1 MIGLRRD
8 QWKENQM
15 SRLTFKET
23 REIPFSEI
31 GRDKDADLAKS
42 RRSGEVKGTSY
53 ELFDLSVDEP
63 ITLTL
68 DSDLLDDAK
77 PVKLEKITEK
87 EPDKKIITIQAG
99 KQVQAVFDDKAAN
112 LIELLESS
120 SENEISNI
128 VSSKDNSVSVAKD
141 TPLPRSTVP
150 TPATETALSSSKKK
164 DVSNFLNRFLSQKR
178 SSLEVEPPPIEPS
191 SETYLR
197 LFNEDFQ
204 KPKKLSSVTSLPELN
219 NTDVTDLLN
228 IDNPDISFS
237 HFIVS
242 NEGVL
247 EDVVSID
254 DSDAPDEDSDSS
266 QDEERN
272 SNGKSE
278 KDNSDDLIIP
288 KLITIHLF
296 NLPYE
301 ITSDEVFEFLSKN
314 GLEPKS
320 ILLGSTASGGDKK
333 GMPLGSAA
341 VEIYLKGKKTSLTKV
356 LNAINGKICGNRPI
370 RAQKTNFN
378 VRKRLSFGK
387 DNNSVSRY
395 FEGPDISFK
404 CNLCGQVGHRQQ
416 ECANDP
422 VPQPC
427 HLCAGTNHEPS
438 K

>member
-1 MIGLRRD
+1 
-8 QWKENQM
+8 M

-31 GRDKDADLAKS
+31 GHNKDADLAKS
-42 RRSGEVKGTSY
+42 RRSGEVKGSSY
-53 ELFDLSVDEP
+53 ELFDLSIDEP

-68 DSDLLDDAK
+68 DSDLLDDSM
-77 PVKLEKITEK
+77 PIKLEKITENDP
-87 EPDKKIITIQAG
+87 EKKILTIQAG
-99 KQVQAVFDDKAAN
+99 KQVQAVFDEKAAS

-128 VSSKDNSVSVAKD
+128 ASSKDNSIPVAKD
-141 TPLPRSTVP
+141 TPLLRSTVP
-150 TPATETALSSSKKK
+150 TPATETALSSSSKKK

-178 SSLEVEPPPIEPS
+178 TSLEVEPPPIEPS

-219 NTDVTDLLN
+219 NTDVTDALN

-254 DSDAPDEDSDSS
+254 DSDAPDEDSDSVD
-266 QDEERN
+266 DEERV

-278 KDNSDDLIIP
+278 KDDTDDLIIP

-301 ITSDEVFEFLSKN
+301 ITSDEVFEFLTKN

-341 VEIYLKGKKTSLTKV
+341 VEIYLKGKKLSLTKV

-387 DNNSVSRY
+387 DNNSISRY